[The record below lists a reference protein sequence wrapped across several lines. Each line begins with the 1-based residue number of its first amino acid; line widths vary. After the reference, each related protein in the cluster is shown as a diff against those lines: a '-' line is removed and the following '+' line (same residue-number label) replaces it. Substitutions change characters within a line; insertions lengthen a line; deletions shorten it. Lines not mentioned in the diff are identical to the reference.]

1 MRKNGEFYGMNKSS
15 CLLFLLTF
23 TLAGI
28 GLVAIYSTSAISAGE
43 RFGDSAFFLKRQML
57 WMGLGLAFMLLAM
70 VTKYELLKVLS
81 KPLLLLSV
89 LLLIMVLLP
98 QFGREAG
105 GARRWLRVGGFSIQ
119 PSEMARLAIILYL
132 SAYLA
137 RKQDRVKELWRGLL
151 APLLVLGVVT
161 GLILLQPDLGT
172 SLLIG
177 LVALILLF
185 VAGVRLIYLAGIGFS
200 SLPALYL
207 LITRVPYRQRRIL
220 AFLDPWKDPRGV
232 GYQITQSF
240 MALGSGGLSG
250 IGLGESRQKL
260 FYLPAAHTDFIFS
273 IIGEEL
279 GFIGTAAILILFLI
293 FIWTGM
299 RIAYRAPDLFGH
311 LLGVGITAAIG
322 LQAIINVGVATGS
335 LPTKGIPLPFISF
348 GGSSLLLNM
357 VGVGLLLNISRNSGN
372 INHREHR
379 EK

>member
-1 MRKNGEFYGMNKSS
+1 MTKSS

-23 TLAGI
+23 TLVSI
-28 GLVAIYSTSAISAGE
+28 GLVAIYSTSAISAE
-43 RFGDSAFFLKRQML
+43 EKYGDSAHFLKRQLM
-57 WMGLGLAFMLLAM
+57 WTGLGLAFMLIAM

-98 QFGREAG
+98 QFGKEAG
-105 GARRWLRVGGFSIQ
+105 GARRWLRLGRFSFQ
-119 PSEMARLAIILYL
+119 PSEMAKLALILYL

-172 SLLIG
+172 GLLIG
-177 LVALILLF
+177 MVSLILLF
-185 VAGVRLIYLAGIGFS
+185 VAGVRIIYLAGIGFS

-207 LITRVPYRQRRIL
+207 LIFRVPYRQRRIL
-220 AFLDPWKDPRGV
+220 AFLDPWKDPKGA

-240 MALGSGGLSG
+240 MALGSGGLDG

-260 FYLPAAHTDFIFS
+260 FYLPAAYTDFIYS

-279 GFIGTAAILILFLI
+279 GFMATAAIVILFLL

-299 RIAYRAPDLFGH
+299 RIAFRAPDLFGH

-322 LQAIINVGVATGS
+322 GQAIINMGVATGS

-348 GGSSLLLNM
+348 GGSSLLMNM
-357 VGVGLLLNISRNSGN
+357 VGVGLLMNISRHSGVSKLKTKN
-372 INHREHR
+372 Q
-379 EK
+379 K